1 MDRVQLLPDATGEG
15 QSWNRA
21 PLYKQL
27 LLAAAFLAAFL
38 LLDGASSASQAWEGA
53 PACYL
58 PVGLTLAV
66 LLCGGLRYVP
76 LILISSLVAA
86 VVNYH
91 RPLYS
96 WAGIPGSTTIY
107 FAYIAGAAILRGPWR
122 IDPKLGTLR
131 DVGRFVLIFLG
142 AAIVSAPLGMLT
154 LLGDDIVHRP
164 DALKTTLD
172 WLASDAVSIVTFAPF
187 LLLHVAP
194 RVTRWL
200 SPGAGIPLQAK
211 ERRPTSPLQVLE
223 MAGQAAIVLVAVW
236 LVFGWAAAMPYQ
248 PLYLFFV
255 PVVWLAVRHGL
266 PGATLATF
274 GINVGMTVAA
284 WFVHAPSGSLPRL
297 QLAILALGLT
307 GLCLGAVVSERRRS
321 EAALQ
326 SKSALLEAQANS
338 TIDGILVVDERDQ
351 RLMHNQRLVELFS
364 VPAEILADSGG
375 WPLLSHVLTLLKEPD
390 LFLARVRYL
399 NSHPSEISRDEIE
412 LKDGTILDRYSSP
425 VVDQRGKYYGRIWTF
440 RDITSEKKTDRALQA
455 AEEKFRQLAENIREV
470 FWMMTPTA
478 DEILYVSPAYEE
490 LWGRSC
496 ESVYQNPM
504 SWEESIHPDDREHAQ
519 LAFARQLQGE
529 PFESEYRIQTP
540 DGQEKWIS
548 DRAFPVRDQG
558 GKMIRVVGIAM
569 EITERKRYQEELIGA
584 VGAAEIANQAK
595 SEFLANMSHEIRTP
609 MNGIIGMTELALDTE
624 LSLEQREYL
633 NTVRTSAASLL
644 SLVNDILD
652 FSKIEAG
659 KLDIENI
666 DFDLRGLLEDTISI
680 LSVRAH
686 QKGLEL
692 SCHISPEAPDHLV
705 GDPTSINQVVINL
718 VGNAV
723 KFTSEGEVVVKVE
736 VESNTARRSVLHF
749 SVVDTGPG
757 IPAAKQQVIFE
768 AFAQS
773 DSSMTRKYGGTG
785 LGLSIS
791 SRLVGL
797 MAGKLWVESHPGQG
811 STFHFR
817 VPFGRQTQP
826 RHKPA
831 LVNLEMF
838 RDLSILIVDDNAT
851 NRTILRETLTGWH
864 MKTDEAEGGKQA
876 LEQMYAAQASGH
888 AYRLVLLDAQMPHMD
903 GFEVAALIQQNHRL
917 RESVVVMLTSAG
929 PRGDAAR
936 YRELGITSYLS
947 KPVKRADLLEAIKLA
962 LMGPGKVVESERA
975 VAPDPASQL
984 HFRILLA
991 EDNLVNQRVAMRF
1004 LEKRGH
1010 TVVLAESG
1018 RQALAAW
1025 QEQLFDLIL
1034 MDVQMPEMDGLEATA
1049 MIREQEQMGNPERP
1063 PGKHIPIVAMTA
1075 HAMVGDRERCLAAG
1089 MDDYVAKPINA
1100 SDMFAAIERVM
1111 DGSRTSA
1118 RTKSSR
1124 AGSS

>member
-1 MDRVQLLPDATGEG
+1 M
-15 QSWNRA
+15 
-21 PLYKQL
+21 
-27 LLAAAFLAAFL
+27 
-38 LLDGASSASQAWEGA
+38 SSPCS
-53 PACYL
+53 
-58 PVGLTLAV
+58 
-66 LLCGGLRYVP
+66 R
-76 LILISSLVAA
+76 SL
-86 VVNYH
+86 
-91 RPLYS
+91 S
-96 WAGIPGSTTIY
+96 
-107 FAYIAGAAILRGPWR
+107 
-122 IDPKLGTLR
+122 
-131 DVGRFVLIFLG
+131 
-142 AAIVSAPLGMLT
+142 
-154 LLGDDIVHRP
+154 
-164 DALKTTLD
+164 
-172 WLASDAVSIVTFAPF
+172 
-187 LLLHVAP
+187 
-194 RVTRWL
+194 
-200 SPGAGIPLQAK
+200 
-211 ERRPTSPLQVLE
+211 
-223 MAGQAAIVLVAVW
+223 
-236 LVFGWAAAMPYQ
+236 
-248 PLYLFFV
+248 
-255 PVVWLAVRHGL
+255 
-266 PGATLATF
+266 
-274 GINVGMTVAA
+274 
-284 WFVHAPSGSLPRL
+284 
-297 QLAILALGLT
+297 
-307 GLCLGAVVSERRRS
+307 
-321 EAALQ
+321 
-326 SKSALLEAQANS
+326 
-338 TIDGILVVDERDQ
+338 
-351 RLMHNQRLVELFS
+351 
-364 VPAEILADSGG
+364 
-375 WPLLSHVLTLLKEPD
+375 
-390 LFLARVRYL
+390 LFLAKVRYL
-399 NSHPSEISRDEIE
+399 NSHLSEISRDEIE

-440 RDITSEKKTDRALQA
+440 RDITSEKKTERALQT

-504 SWEESIHPDDREHAQ
+504 SWEESIHPDDREQAQ

-584 VGAAEIANQAK
+584 VEAAEIANQAK

-624 LSLEQREYL
+624 LSHEQREYL
-633 NTVRTSAASLL
+633 NTVKTSAASLL

-666 DFDLRGLLEDTISI
+666 DFDLRGMLEDTISI
-680 LSVRAH
+680 LSVRAQ

-692 SCHISPEAPDHLV
+692 SCHISPEVPDHLV
-705 GDPTSINQVVINL
+705 GDPTRLNQVVINL

-723 KFTSEGEVVVKVE
+723 KFTSAGEVVVKVE
-736 VESNTARRSVLHF
+736 VESNTACRSVLHF

-757 IPAAKQQVIFE
+757 IPPAKQQVIFE

-817 VPFGRQTQP
+817 VPFGLQTQP

-831 LVNLEMF
+831 SVNLEML

-903 GFEVAALIQQNHRL
+903 GFEVAALIQQDHRL

-929 PRGDAAR
+929 PKGDAAR
-936 YRELGITSYLS
+936 YRELGIKAYLS
-947 KPVKRADLLEAIKLA
+947 KPIKRADLLEAIKLA
-962 LMGPGKVVESERA
+962 LMGPGKVVESER
-975 VAPDPASQL
+975 PSPRPRSASC
-984 HFRILLA
+984 
-991 EDNLVNQRVAMRF
+991 
-1004 LEKRGH
+1004 
-1010 TVVLAESG
+1010 TSG
-1018 RQALAAW
+1018 SCWRKTTW
-1025 QEQLFDLIL
+1025 
-1034 MDVQMPEMDGLEATA
+1034 
-1049 MIREQEQMGNPERP
+1049 
-1063 PGKHIPIVAMTA
+1063 
-1075 HAMVGDRERCLAAG
+1075 
-1089 MDDYVAKPINA
+1089 
-1100 SDMFAAIERVM
+1100 
-1111 DGSRTSA
+1111 
-1118 RTKSSR
+1118 
-1124 AGSS
+1124 

>member
-27 LLAAAFLAAFL
+27 LLAVAFLAVFL
-38 LLDGASSASQAWEGA
+38 VLDGASSASQAWEGA

-66 LLCGGLRYVP
+66 LLCGGLRYLP
-76 LILISSLVAA
+76 LVLISSLVAA

-91 RPLYS
+91 RPLFS

-131 DVGRFVLIFLG
+131 DVGRFVLVFLG
-142 AAIVSAPLGMLT
+142 GAILSSPVGMLT
-154 LLGDDIVHRP
+154 LLGDDLVHRS

-172 WLASDAVSIVTFAPF
+172 WLASDAVAIVTFAPF
-187 LLLHVAP
+187 LLIHVAP
-194 RVTRWL
+194 RVSRWL
-200 SPGAGIPLQAK
+200 TSEAGIPPPA
-211 ERRPTSPLQVLE
+211 RMRPPTSTLQILE

-274 GINVGMTVAA
+274 GINVGMTFAA

-307 GLCLGAVVSERRRS
+307 GLCLGAVVSERKRS
-321 EAALQ
+321 ESALQ

-364 VPAEILADSGG
+364 VPAEILADSGD

-390 LFLARVRYL
+390 LFLAKVRHL
-399 NSHPSEISRDEIE
+399 NSHLSETSRDEIE
-412 LKDGTILDRYSSP
+412 LKDGTTLDRYSAP

-440 RDITSEKKTDRALQA
+440 RDITSEKQTESTLQS

-470 FWMMTPTA
+470 FWMMTPSA

-496 ESVYQNPM
+496 ESVYENPM
-504 SWEESIHPDDREHAQ
+504 SWEESIHPDDRVQAQ
-519 LAFARQLQGE
+519 LAFARQLQDE

-548 DRAFPVRDQG
+548 DRAFPVRDES
-558 GKMIRVVGIAM
+558 GKMIRVVGIAT
-569 EITERKRYQEELIGA
+569 EITERKRYQQELISA
-584 VGAAEIANQAK
+584 VEAAEIANHAK

-624 LSLEQREYL
+624 LSHEQREYL
-633 NTVRTSAASLL
+633 STVRTSAASLL

-659 KLDIENI
+659 KLEIESI

-705 GDPTSINQVVINL
+705 GDPTRLNQVVINL

-723 KFTSEGEVVVKVE
+723 KFTSAGEVSVKVE
-736 VESNTARRSVLHF
+736 VDSNTASRSVLHF

-773 DSSMTRKYGGTG
+773 DNSMTRKYGGTG

-797 MAGKLWVESHPGQG
+797 MAGKLWVESQPGQG

-817 VPFGRQTQP
+817 VPFALQTQP

-831 LVNLEMF
+831 PVNLEML
-838 RDLSILIVDDNAT
+838 RDLSTLIVDDNAT

-864 MKTDEAEGGKQA
+864 MKADEAEDGKQA
-876 LEQMYAAQASGH
+876 LEMLHAAQSSGN
-888 AYRLVLLDAQMPHMD
+888 AYRLVLLDAQMPQMD
-903 GFEVAALIQQNHRL
+903 GFEVAALIQQDCAL
-917 RESVVVMLTSAG
+917 RESAVVMLTSADS
-929 PRGDAAR
+929 RGDAAR
-936 YRELGITSYLS
+936 YGELGIKAHLS
-947 KPVKRADLLEAIKLA
+947 KPVKRAELLEAIRLA
-962 LMGPGKVVESERA
+962 LMGPGEVTKAERD
-975 VAPDPASQL
+975 VTSAPADQR
-984 HFRILLA
+984 HFSILLA
-991 EDNLVNQRVAMRF
+991 EDNLVNQKVAMRF

-1025 QEQLFDLIL
+1025 QEQFFDLIL

-1049 MIREQEQMGNPERP
+1049 MIREQERMGKLERLLSR
-1063 PGKHIPIVAMTA
+1063 HIPIVAMTA

-1100 SDMFAAIERVM
+1100 RDMFAAIERVM
-1111 DGSRTSA
+1111 GGSRTSA
-1118 RTKSSR
+1118 RTRSSR